1 MLMNILSHTVQFHM
15 HGADYSSLYEFLPPE
30 HLPLEF
36 GGQLPPMD
44 EYSAAKLFEAELASP

>member
-1 MLMNILSHTVQFHM
+1 M

-44 EYSAAKLFEAELASP
+44 EYSAAKLFEGELVSS